1 MKVTKR
7 WFNQHYFRVLS
18 AAVCRQKQ
26 TGNIN
31 FRTVQY
37 EYTAIKNV
45 IKDNPRVI
53 LYFGSDWKQFV
64 AVNKATGGF
73 APEPMDKSELC
84 ILYADGKYDGFNRE
98 NSIDF
103 FKMNFHMKKAYYARW
118 AVGGREEEKE
128 WLLVDLSY
136 DRKARVVW
144 TGFQ

>member
-1 MKVTKR
+1 MDIAK
-7 WFNQHYFRVLS
+7 
-18 AAVCRQKQ
+18 
-26 TGNIN
+26 
-31 FRTVQY
+31 
-37 EYTAIKNV
+37 IKKI

-53 LYFGSDWKQFV
+53 LYFGSDWEQFI

-118 AVGGREEEKE
+118 AAGRREEEKE
-128 WLLVDLSY
+128 WLLVDLSH
-136 DRKARVVW
+136 DRKAKVV
-144 TGFQ
+144 